1 MVESAPMI
9 LKALFVILAL
19 TAVGGVRATVT
30 NVIDAVALGR
40 LGNGVSSDGWT
51 VTSVSNYSETSKAKS
66 ALRLNKE
73 TSEVVSPRF
82 EAGILQVKLRLCS
95 SSATGK
101 RLLVATPLRNG
112 EPIDALRHVFELS
125 QKEYGINVQTA
136 DWAAEARVRAFRLHL
151 EGSGVTGWG
160 ILEMSVVTADRVP
173 PLVIVVR

>member
-1 MVESAPMI
+1 MI

-19 TAVGGVRATVT
+19 TAVGSVRATVT
-30 NVIDAVALGR
+30 NIIDAVALGR

-51 VTSVSNYSETSKAKS
+51 VTSVSNYAETSKAKS

-73 TSEVVSPRF
+73 TSAVVSPRL

-95 SSATGK
+95 SSAGT
-101 RLLVATPLRNG
+101 RRLVATPLRNG
-112 EPIDALRHVFELS
+112 EPIDALRHIFELS

-151 EGSGVTGWG
+151 EGSDRTGWG

>member
-19 TAVGGVRATVT
+19 TAVGSVRATVT

-51 VTSVSNYSETSKAKS
+51 VTSVSNYAETSKAKS

-95 SSATGK
+95 SSAGT
-101 RLLVATPLRNG
+101 RHLVATPLRNG
-112 EPIDALRHVFELS
+112 EPIDALRHIFELS

>member
-19 TAVGGVRATVT
+19 TAVGTVRATVT

-51 VTSVSNYSETSKAKS
+51 VTSVTNYAKSTAKS
-66 ALRLNKE
+66 ALCLNKE
-73 TSEVVSPRF
+73 TSEVISPNF

-101 RLLVATPLRNG
+101 RLLVATPLRND
-112 EPIDALRHVFELS
+112 EPRDALRHVFEPS
-125 QKEYGINVQTA
+125 QKEYGFNVQTA

-151 EGSGVTGWG
+151 EGSGTTGWG
-160 ILEMSVVTADRVP
+160 ILEISVVTADRVP

>member
-1 MVESAPMI
+1 MI

-19 TAVGGVRATVT
+19 TAVGSVRATVT

-51 VTSVSNYSETSKAKS
+51 VTSVDNYSDNTIPKS
-66 ALRLNKE
+66 PLRLYYKS
-73 TSEVVSPRF
+73 SEVVSPRF

-101 RLLVATPLRNG
+101 RRLVATPLRNG

-151 EGSGVTGWG
+151 EGSGTTGWG